1 MSKTRTRRQTKKT
14 PFQLTDWEN
23 LFDSIIDIITI
34 HDRDFNIVYANKAAE
49 KVLRLPFLNG
59 RKIKC
64 YKYYHGKN
72 SPPNECPSCNC
83 LKTGK
88 PIISEMFEPHL
99 NSFIEIRAIPQFDIS
114 NEPVGIIHIIRDV
127 TERKQVED
135 RIKAMISRADEEKK
149 KIEAIIAALGDGI
162 IIQDTNYRI
171 IYQNEIQNKLY
182 GDQTGNYCYKSYEG
196 LDTVCEGCPVE
207 KTFQDG
213 MVHKSER
220 HLSTDNGLLCLELTS
235 SPLKNS
241 RGEIVAGIKLV
252 RDVTDRKLAEI
263 ELQKHRNELM
273 KLVEDR
279 TTELTASNELL
290 SQEIMDRREVEN
302 QLRRSEK
309 KYRDLYNNAP
319 DMYHSL
325 NKDKIIIDCNDTEA
339 KMLGYKK
346 EEIIGRPIAD
356 FFTGDSRRLLEEDFP
371 KLKNEKVLKNLER
384 TFVKKDGATFPAS
397 INVFA
402 EFDDQGEVAEIRAIA
417 RDITEIKRAEAE
429 AIRAGHLAALGE
441 LAAGVAHEIN
451 NPING
456 ILNYSEIIANKS
468 AQGSKEHD
476 IACRIIKEG
485 DRIANIVRNLLSFT
499 RNTNDE
505 KYPAYISSML
515 SEILAMT
522 ETQLKKDGI
531 QLKVSIPCDLP
542 AVFVITQQIE
552 QVFLNIISN
561 ARYALNQKY
570 PKPHNNKILEIA
582 GQNASVNQKPHVR
595 ITFHD
600 RGTGIPQEIMD
611 KVMNPFFSTKPANVG
626 TGLGL
631 SISHS
636 IIANHNGNIRLSSVK
651 NKFTKVII
659 ELPVNPKI
667 T

>member
-1 MSKTRTRRQTKKT
+1 MRKSRALKQTKKT
-14 PFQLTDWEN
+14 PFQLNDWEN
-23 LFDSIIDIITI
+23 LFDSIIDIVTI
-34 HDRDFNIVYANKAAE
+34 HDKDYNIVYANRAAE
-49 KVLRLPFLNG
+49 KALRLPFLNG
-59 RKIKC
+59 GKIKC

-72 SPPNECPSCNC
+72 SPPKACPSCSC

-88 PIISEMFEPHL
+88 PVTSEMFEPHL
-99 NSFIEIRAIPQFDIS
+99 KSFIEIRAIPQFDSS
-114 NEPVGIIHIIRDV
+114 NELVGIIHIIRDV

-135 RIKAMISRADEEKK
+135 RIKAIISKAEEEKK
-149 KIEAIIAALGDGI
+149 KIEAIIAALADGI
-162 IIQDTNYRI
+162 IIQDTDYRI

-182 GDQTGNYCYKSYEG
+182 GDQTGNYCYKVYEG
-196 LDTVCEGCPVE
+196 LDTVCKGCPVE
-207 KTFQDG
+207 KTFKDG
-213 MVHKSER
+213 RVHRSER
-220 HLSTDNGLLCLELTS
+220 HVSTDKGIMYFELTS
-235 SPLKNS
+235 SALRNS
-241 RGEIVAGIKLV
+241 RGKIIAGIKLI

-279 TTELTASNELL
+279 TSELTASNELL
-290 SQEIMDRREVEN
+290 RQEIMDRRGVEN
-302 QLRRSEK
+302 QLRSSEK

-346 EEIIGRPIAD
+346 EEIIGRPISA
-356 FFTGDSRRLLEEDFP
+356 FFTTSSRRLLEEDFP
-371 KLKNEKVLKNLER
+371 RLRKEKVLKNLER
-384 TFVKKDGATFPAS
+384 TFVRKDGSTFPAS

-402 EFDDQGEVAEIRAIA
+402 EFDSQEDIAEIRAIA

-468 AQGSKEHD
+468 SPGSKEHD
-476 IACRIIKEG
+476 IAGRIIKEG

-505 KYPAYISSML
+505 KYPARINDML

-531 QLKVSIPCDLP
+531 KLKVGVPGELP

-570 PKPHNNKILEIA
+570 PKPHKNKILEIT
-582 GQNASVNQKPHVR
+582 GQSVSVNHKPHVR
-595 ITFHD
+595 INFHD
-600 RGTGIPQEIMD
+600 RGTGIPQEIME

-636 IIANHNGNIRLSSVK
+636 IIANHNGNIRLISVK
-651 NKFTKVII
+651 DKFTKVVL